1 MVGKRQPNF
10 TRDYLKLW
18 NAIWEQKISPDGRT
32 CMLQL
37 IFIKPNGQIS
47 PESCDITKWICC
59 CLYMSIHYLFAFGA
73 GIETL
78 LEENIVKLDTDVLEE
93 AFLLWIGIVSSTGNH
108 AVLCYS
114 WMSTEWIFCFLSWD
128 SILDSILNNLF
139 LMSLKKHLLYNLN
152 WSCFEHAVACGNL
165 TMLCCVTAA
174 YLKIIEKA
182 ACFLSCETR
191 SLT

>member
-1 MVGKRQPNF
+1 
-10 TRDYLKLW
+10 
-18 NAIWEQKISPDGRT
+18 
-32 CMLQL
+32 
-37 IFIKPNGQIS
+37 
-47 PESCDITKWICC
+47 
-59 CLYMSIHYLFAFGA
+59 MSIHYLCAFGA

-78 LEENIVKLDTDVLEE
+78 LEENIVKLDTYVLEE

-108 AVLCYS
+108 TVLCYS

-128 SILDSILNNLF
+128 SILDSILNSLF
-139 LMSLKKHLLYNLN
+139 LMSLKKHLLYNWN

-191 SLT
+191 SLTWFSILNLSRNRELRIESRLQWTVNLLLNGVVRFLLGSRHGRNKLYF